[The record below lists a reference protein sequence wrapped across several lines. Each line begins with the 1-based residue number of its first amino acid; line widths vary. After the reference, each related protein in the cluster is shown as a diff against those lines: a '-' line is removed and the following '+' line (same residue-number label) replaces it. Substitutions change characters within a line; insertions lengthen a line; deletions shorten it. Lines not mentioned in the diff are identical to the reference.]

1 MVGGVMDEV
10 IDEKGLAMLI
20 IFDLGDGS
28 QECIVLYSPLLFM
41 FGMFHHKKKFT
52 KSFIHEEAI

>member
-1 MVGGVMDEV
+1 MDDV
-10 IDEKGLAMLI
+10 IDEKRLAMLI
-20 IFDLGDGS
+20 IFDLGDRS

-52 KSFIHEEAI
+52 KSCIHEEAI